1 MELINE
7 VLSWSYIEPIPMVPH
22 HKVPIR
28 LQEIAATHDSLG
40 IISDREFARVLLA
53 SPTITMVL
61 PLICAHWAIVQG
73 WAEPHYLQSFGLA
86 PAGTVVVY
94 TPRNRDELEICSSLL
109 LAAYYLACK
118 FCSAESGSSIVS
130 GAAR

>member
-1 MELINE
+1 M
-7 VLSWSYIEPIPMVPH
+7 
-22 HKVPIR
+22 
-28 LQEIAATHDSLG
+28 
-40 IISDREFARVLLA
+40 LLA
-53 SPTITMVL
+53 SPTIIMVL

-73 WAEPHYLQSFGLA
+73 WAEPHCLQAFGLA

-109 LAAYYLACK
+109 LAAYHLACK
-118 FCSAESGSSIVS
+118 FSSAKSGSTIVP